1 MGFGYLLIGYL
12 ITFVLYSFFSALG
25 IGGFALLCGVGIMLL
40 GLGTLCRYHA
50 PFSYAKW
57 ILYPMLALAA
67 LLIPLAMRWKA
78 RLKDVWRTLLYA
90 DLYLLCIIPVNI
102 LLGTNYG
109 FTMKSPVPGCILD
122 YMGPAPWYYLLLQPL
137 VLALFSLMYLFV
149 RERRV
154 SEQQVLCSSAQ

>member
-1 MGFGYLLIGYL
+1 M
-12 ITFVLYSFFSALG
+12 
-25 IGGFALLCGVGIMLL
+25 
-40 GLGTLCRYHA
+40 
-50 PFSYAKW
+50 P
-57 ILYPMLALAA
+57 AA
-67 LLIPLAMRWKA
+67 LSVPLLLKQRA
-78 RLKDVWRTLLYA
+78 RFRDVIISQLLMDA
-90 DLYLLCIIPVNI
+90 YLVFIHPVNL

-154 SEQQVLCSSAQ
+154 SEQQALCSSAQ